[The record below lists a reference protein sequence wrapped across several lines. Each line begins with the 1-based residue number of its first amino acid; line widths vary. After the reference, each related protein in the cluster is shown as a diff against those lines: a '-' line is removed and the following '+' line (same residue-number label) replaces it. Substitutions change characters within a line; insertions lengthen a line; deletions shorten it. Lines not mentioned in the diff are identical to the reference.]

1 MINAGNTAFLLISV
15 TFVFLMTPGLAFFYG
30 GLARR
35 KNVLN
40 TMMTSIFI
48 IGLASIM
55 WVLIGYSLS
64 FSGDVGGIVGTL
76 QAVGLKG
83 IGLDPGQYSDSVPAL
98 LFAAF
103 QMMFAIITPA
113 LITGA
118 VAGRMKF
125 KALFFFVALWSLIVY
140 YPMAHM
146 VWGAGGFLAEIGSV
160 DFAGGNVVHISS
172 GVSGLVLA
180 LILGKRSGYG
190 QISLRPHN
198 APFVV
203 LGAFLLWFGWFGF
216 NAGSALAADGLAVH
230 ALMTTNTS
238 AAAGMLSWMF
248 IDVIKTGRPTVRGAC
263 TGGVIGLVAITP
275 GAGFGPVWSSIII
288 GLAVSPICYFA
299 VSVLKKKFGYDDAL
313 DAFGCH
319 GIGGI
324 WGGIATGIFADSSI
338 NPVARW
344 DGLIFGDYHLFLAQ
358 IAGIAVTIVV
368 SVAGTLIC
376 AGIVRMFTKLRVE
389 EHDEKIG
396 LDMSEHGESAYPSF
410 NGLD

>member
-125 KALFFFVALWSLIVY
+125 KALFFFIALWSLIVY

-203 LGAFLLWFGWFGF
+203 L
-216 NAGSALAADGLAVH
+216 
-230 ALMTTNTS
+230 
-238 AAAGMLSWMF
+238 
-248 IDVIKTGRPTVRGAC
+248 
-263 TGGVIGLVAITP
+263 
-275 GAGFGPVWSSIII
+275 
-288 GLAVSPICYFA
+288 
-299 VSVLKKKFGYDDAL
+299 
-313 DAFGCH
+313 
-319 GIGGI
+319 
-324 WGGIATGIFADSSI
+324 
-338 NPVARW
+338 
-344 DGLIFGDYHLFLAQ
+344 
-358 IAGIAVTIVV
+358 
-368 SVAGTLIC
+368 
-376 AGIVRMFTKLRVE
+376 
-389 EHDEKIG
+389 
-396 LDMSEHGESAYPSF
+396 
-410 NGLD
+410 